1 MAGRARAPG
10 KAAVF
15 DIDHGLLMAA
25 VLLLVGTVSSKLSA
39 RVGVPVLVLF
49 LGIGM
54 LAGSEGPGGIAF
66 EDYGFAHGLGI
77 TALAII
83 LFDGGIRTTFR
94 TIRPAL
100 APALVLATAGVV
112 ITAAITGA
120 AAHYALH
127 IGVPGA
133 MLLGGIVASTDAA
146 AVFATLRGSG
156 LRLSHRLGGVLEVES
171 GANDPMAVFLT
182 LALVQIVLGQRTVG
196 PGLLVFFARQMVL
209 GAAIG
214 LVIGRATVF
223 ALDRI
228 ELRSLGLYPVFAIGA
243 GLLAYGLAASVGA
256 SGFLSVYL
264 AGIVVGSHR
273 IVFQNG
279 VLIFHDALAW
289 LAQIAMF
296 VVLGLLS
303 FPSRIL
309 HSAAPGLVV
318 AAVLVLLARPVAVFA
333 CLAPFRFSV
342 RDMLFVSWAGLRGA
356 VPIILATYP
365 LLAGVPRASALFDVV
380 FFVVLISAVVEGWS
394 LPLVGR
400 ALGLPREA
408 EAPPPVSLE
417 ITSLR
422 QVNGDIVEFVA
433 TPATAL
439 PGRTV
444 RELALPPDTVVA
456 MIARGQR
463 VIPPRGST
471 RIEPDDRVF
480 FVVTPEA
487 RPILDTVVARGATAA
502 PLPADV
508 EFPLRGSATVGDLRE
523 MYGVDIPE
531 ADDTTLDALLR
542 TRLADHL
549 AVGRGVGFGPVKL
562 RVRSLVD
569 GQVDQVGLSIAAP
582 GESPAQVSSG
592 TRTGA

>member
-1 MAGRARAPG
+1 M
-10 KAAVF
+10 F
-15 DIDHGLLMAA
+15 DIDHALLIAA

-39 RVGVPVLVLF
+39 KFGLPVLVLF
-49 LGIGM
+49 LAIGM

-66 EDYGFAHGLGI
+66 EDYGLAHGLGI

-83 LFDGGIRTTFR
+83 LFDGGIRTAFR

-100 APALVLATAGVV
+100 APALTLATAGVL
-112 ITAAITGA
+112 ITGAITGV
-120 AAHYALH
+120 AAHYALRLDALN
-127 IGVPGA
+127 A

-146 AVFATLRGSG
+146 AVFATLRGSR
-156 LRLSHRLGGVLEVES
+156 LRLSHRLAGVLEVES

-182 LALVQIVLGQRTVG
+182 LALVQVVLGRMTIG
-196 PGLLVFFARQMVL
+196 PGLLTFFARQMLL

-214 LVIGRATVF
+214 LIIGRATVY

-228 ELRSLGLYPVFAIGA
+228 ELRSLGLYPVFAVGA
-243 GLLAYGLAASVGA
+243 GLLAYSLAASVGG

-264 AGIVVGSHR
+264 AGVVVGSHR

-318 AAVLVLLARPVAVFA
+318 AAILVLVARPAAVFA
-333 CLAPFRFSV
+333 CLSPFRFSV

-365 LLAGVPRASALFDVV
+365 LLSGVPGAGALFDVV

-400 ALGLPREA
+400 ALGLPRA
-408 EAPPPVSLE
+408 TDQPPPVSLE

-439 PGRTV
+439 SGRTV
-444 RELALPPDTVVA
+444 RELALPPDAVVA
-456 MIARGQR
+456 MIARGQQ

-471 RIEPDDRVF
+471 RIEPEDRVF

-487 RPILDTVVARGATAA
+487 RPILDTVVARGRTDG

-508 EFPLRGSATVGDLRE
+508 EFPLRGSATVGDLRD

-531 ADDTTLDALLR
+531 EEGTSLDSLLR
-542 TRLADHL
+542 ARLAGRL
-549 AVGRGVGFGPVKL
+549 AVGRGVRFGPVKL
-562 RVRSLVD
+562 RVRSLAD
-569 GQVDQVGLSIAAP
+569 GNVDQVGLSIVAP
-582 GESPAQVSSG
+582 AESDIPD
-592 TRTGA
+592 RE